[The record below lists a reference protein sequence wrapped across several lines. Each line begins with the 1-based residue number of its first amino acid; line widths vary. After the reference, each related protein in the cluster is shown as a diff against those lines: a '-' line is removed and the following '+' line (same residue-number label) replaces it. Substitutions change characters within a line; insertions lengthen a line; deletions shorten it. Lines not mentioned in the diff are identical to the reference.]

1 MDDPVFAFPKRSR
14 GPDLKA
20 AMRQARIEE
29 AERSGAM
36 AELRGAELARL
47 EMLREELAPVVAQ
60 IPNDAEMFDF
70 GIVGAEKPRLFVDM
84 VAYVEMGRD
93 RRTFR
98 FIQDTRGG
106 RLALAESE
114 RLEPIV
120 EAVTSYLGRR
130 LVERERALAGE
141 TLSPLAASRPAEP
154 ASEPLARAAAIE
166 AAPRRER
173 RYTIGDLVFAF
184 LLGMIVGAGLLFLA
198 AWWKARGG
206 MAFLGLPLLG

>member
-1 MDDPVFAFPKRSR
+1 MDDPVFAFPKRPR
-14 GPDLKA
+14 GPDLKD

-29 AERSGAM
+29 AERSGAV

-84 VAYVEMGRD
+84 VAYVEIGRD

-106 RLALAESE
+106 RLVLAENE
-114 RLEPIV
+114 RLEPVV

-141 TLSPLAASRPAEP
+141 TLAPLAGSRPAEP
-154 ASEPLARAAAIE
+154 ALQPLATGLAAE
-166 AAPRRER
+166 QAPRRER
-173 RYTIGDLVFAF
+173 RYVAGDLVFAF

-206 MAFLGLPLLG
+206 LAFLDLPFLG